1 MHRDVSAGQG
11 TFNKTF
17 SKTDFSWITSYV
29 AHPFL
34 MNILV
39 KASGSSFS
47 TLEVERWKVRAASEF
62 ELTFRGKQVKSNS
75 LDANCEGS
83 K

>member
-1 MHRDVSAGQG
+1 MLDREPSTKHFLKPTSI
-11 TFNKTF
+11 
-17 SKTDFSWITSYV
+17 SSWITSYV

-39 KASGSSFS
+39 KTSGSSFS